1 MQPIKL
7 NPSAVEAAKTRVA
20 ELRNTQQTALTAAR
34 ENELVAANA
43 AREAGMLLM
52 EIEASVPK
60 PAFHEMQLE
69 LGLESGE
76 RVKLAA
82 IAKKHPE
89 PVTDWSDALRV
100 VRKLLPDDEATAPAL
115 PGFSKQKPGVSIFV
129 TVWSQRFWARFRD
142 VLDRHPKSTWSPD
155 LKENVKKTIRPFWEL
170 YEEM

>member
-115 PGFSKQKPGVSIFV
+115 PGFSKQKPGPSLFV
-129 TVWSQRFWARFRD
+129 TVWVSRFIARWKD
-142 VLDRHPKSTWSPD
+142 VLERHPISTWSDD
-155 LKENVKKTIRPFWEL
+155 LRANVKKSVRPIWEL
-170 YEEM
+170 YEGL